1 MRFIGLCLLGCA
13 GLMAGCAGDQETI
26 KPEAFLQQYQLS
38 RPQISAVTYCSSHDC
53 LERTEIS
60 LTEAEWKRISG
71 WVEALAKDAG
81 EEREKLAQAV
91 AEYEKIAA
99 AKAGTS
105 GDKARTGMNS
115 DRQLDCIDE
124 SLNTTSILLL
134 LQEKGFIGYHSLNG
148 TEGRGEAFDWP
159 HFATSL
165 RETKS
170 GDIYV
175 IDSWFRDN
183 GEKADILSLADWKR
197 GWNPPGFK

>member
-1 MRFIGLCLLGCA
+1 MRFIGLCLLGCT
-13 GLMAGCAGDQETI
+13 GLIAGCAGDQGTI
-26 KPEAFLQQYQLS
+26 NADAFLKQYELS

-53 LERTEIS
+53 LQRTEIS

-71 WVEALAKDAG
+71 WVGTPAKDAAK
-81 EEREKLAQAV
+81 ERDLLAHAV

-99 AKAGTS
+99 VKAGTS
-105 GDKARTGMNS
+105 GDKARTGLNNN
-115 DRQLDCIDE
+115 RQLDCIDE

-134 LQEKGFIGYHSLNG
+134 LQEKGFIAYHSLNG
-148 TEGRGEAFDWP
+148 TEGRGQAFDWP
-159 HFATSL
+159 HFAASL

-170 GDIYV
+170 GAIYV

>member
-1 MRFIGLCLLGCA
+1 MRFISLYLLGCA
-13 GLMAGCAGDQETI
+13 GFMAGCVGDQETI

-38 RPQISAVTYCSSHDC
+38 HPQISAVIYCSSHDC

-60 LTEAEWKRISG
+60 LTEAEWKRISR
-71 WVEALAKDAG
+71 WVGRPAKDAE

-105 GDKARTGMNS
+105 GDRARTGMNS

-148 TEGRGEAFDWP
+148 TEGRGDAFDWP
-159 HFATSL
+159 HFAPSL
-165 RETKS
+165 QETKS

-183 GEKADILSLADWKR
+183 GEKADILSLEDWKR